1 MRFLV
6 VLVGALVFPL
16 VCLAGDLTI
25 IPTTTLSQ
33 QTSNNTS
40 AANGFGTQSNGNPGA
55 TNVSKLDT
63 RSLLYP
69 GSTTKIFAHLVLWF
83 GRSDHMNVGYSSTDP
98 LHVKQQITD
107 MISRGI
113 DGVVMV
119 WYGPNNSI
127 DKAAQLVMKEA
138 ELHPGFTFAIMIDHG
153 AIEWDS
159 CSGCD
164 PQEALIEQLQYIEQT
179 YFPSPAYLRIDGQPA
194 VTNFDIDLFY
204 NIDWNAVKGALQITP
219 AFIFQ
224 NSGGFSHVV
233 SNGAYSWV
241 MPTGTDYGM
250 SYLTNFYSTGA
261 QFPSEATWGAGYKGF
276 NDTLASWGMNR
287 IMGQQCGQTWLQT
300 FSEINRLYDSTNQL
314 SAMQLVTW
322 NDYEE
327 GTEIESGIDNCMSVL
342 ATLSGSSLQWSVNG
356 DESTV
361 DDYTVYVSADGQ
373 NLMQLAE
380 QADGARSLDMCS
392 YALPS
397 GNYTLYVQAV
407 GKASLKNEISGPV
420 PYTAQCGGTPPP
432 PPPPAATMSLT
443 ASPSSVTLVRGQAVS
458 SSIIVTPQFGP
469 FNTSV
474 SLSCANLPTG
484 LSCAFWPAVVTPGAG
499 AASSVLTISTTAVSA
514 SLNRPHLKQGKP
526 PFYPYMFSFALV
538 GFVVVGAVERKRAV
552 RALVLS
558 FVIGGVL
565 LFSSC
570 GVSRSAPSQ
579 VVSSAEIARGTY
591 TILIK
596 GVSGTTKAST
606 SAVVTIR

>member
-1 MRFLV
+1 MRCLAVF
-6 VLVGALVFPL
+6 VGALLFPIA
-16 VCLAGDLTI
+16 CLASDLTI
-25 IPTTTLSQ
+25 IPTTTLSE

-40 AANGFGTQSNGNPGA
+40 AANGFGTQSNGNLGA

-83 GRSDHMNVGYSSTDP
+83 GRPDHMNVGYSSTDP

-127 DKAAQLVMKEA
+127 DRAAQLVMKEA
-138 ELHPGFTFAIMIDHG
+138 EMHPGFTFALMIDHG

-159 CSGCD
+159 CSGCN
-164 PQEALIEQLQYIEQT
+164 PQEALIAQLQYVEQT
-179 YFPSPAYLRIDGQPA
+179 YFASPAYLRIDGQPA
-194 VTNFDIDLFY
+194 ITNFDIDRFY
-204 NIDWNAVKGALQITP
+204 NIDWSAVKGTLQTTP

-241 MPTGTDYGM
+241 MPYGTDYGM

-276 NDTLASWGMNR
+276 NDTLASWGMKR

-327 GTEIESGIDNCMSVL
+327 GSEIESGIENCVSVL
-342 ATLSGSSLQWSVNG
+342 ATLAGSSLQWSIKG

-361 DDYTVYVSADGQ
+361 DHYTVYVSADGQ
-373 NLMQLAE
+373 NLMQLGE
-380 QADGARSLDMCS
+380 QADGSHSLDMCS

-397 GNYTLYVQAV
+397 GNYSLYVQAV
-407 GKASLKNEISGPV
+407 GKASLKNQISGPV

-432 PPPPAATMSLT
+432 PPPDPTISLT
-443 ASPSSVTLVRGQAVS
+443 ASPSSVTLARGQTVS
-458 SSIIVTPQFGP
+458 SNIIVAPQFGS
-469 FNTSV
+469 FNNSV
-474 SLSCANLPTG
+474 SLSCANLPSG
-484 LSCAFWPAVVTPGAG
+484 LSCAFSPAVVTPGAG
-499 AASSVLTISTTAVSA
+499 AASSVLTISTTVVSA
-514 SLNRPHLKQGKP
+514 SLNRPHPKQGKLP
-526 PFYPYMFSFALV
+526 VDLYMFSLALV

-558 FVIGGVL
+558 SVIGGVL

-570 GVSRSAPSQ
+570 GVSRSASSQ
-579 VVSSAEIARGTY
+579 GVSSAEIAKGKY

-596 GVSGTTKAST
+596 GASGTTKASIA
-606 SAVVTIR
+606 AVVTVR